1 MKHLSAS
8 EKLAIVKEVCNKYDI
23 TAYEIAQNT
32 GLTPSGIHRIL
43 TGEVQ
48 KPRSKTLDVIWKYLE
63 HKRLNSPAD
72 ENYKVAD
79 SRPENY
85 TKPDRTIYLLQKILS
100 TIRTDNDILANG
112 IKKVYINTEEIL
124 EENKQLSK
132 SMLEL
137 KNILNH

>member
-1 MKHLSAS
+1 MNCFQRFVILQSY
-8 EKLAIVKEVCNKYDI
+8 V
-23 TAYEIAQNT
+23 TT
-32 GLTPSGIHRIL
+32 GIHRIL